1 MVITLR
7 KVAERAGVSVKTVSR
22 IVNDDPLVRSE
33 TRAAVQLIL
42 REMNYVPDEAA
53 RLMRGGPSNIIG
65 LMTDVVATTP
75 YSGDIVRGVQA
86 RLKADGKTLLIAN
99 TEGDPQLEQEY
110 WRMFRAHKVAGAIY
124 ATMFH
129 RKLDTGCPDF
139 NHAMVLVN
147 CFSAQGARPCV
158 LPDDEGGG
166 YTQAAHL
173 LRLGHRR
180 IGVISLSPIIIANN
194 LRAAGMRRAFAQ
206 AGVTFDALLE
216 TPGFSGPLDN
226 ETLIAFDV
234 AVTMLSVRSRPTAII
249 CGNDKVALQVF
260 AAAAHCGLSVPGD
273 ISVMGFDDMAVIAE
287 TLRPGL
293 TTVGLPYFEMG
304 KLAAAM
310 IDEAAEKGENWAPRA
325 LVPCPLV
332 ERGSCRPLV

>member
-1 MVITLR
+1 MVTLR

-22 IVNDDPLVRSE
+22 IVNDDPLVRDE
-33 TRAAVQLIL
+33 TRAAVQIIL

-53 RLMRGGPSNIIG
+53 RLMRGGASNIVG

-86 RLKADGKTLLIAN
+86 RLKAEGKTLLIAN

-110 WRMFRAHKVAGAIY
+110 WRMFRAHKVAGAVY

-129 RKLDTGCPDF
+129 RALDAGRPDF
-139 NHAMVLVN
+139 NRPIVLAN
-147 CFSAQGARPCV
+147 CFPSEGVRPCV

-166 YTQAAHL
+166 YAQAAHL

-180 IGVISLSPIIIANN
+180 IGVISLSPIIVATN
-194 LRAAGMRRAFAQ
+194 LRAAGMRRAFFEV
-206 AGVTFDALLE
+206 GVTFDALLE
-216 TPGFSGPLDN
+216 TPGFTGPVDD
-226 ETLIAFDV
+226 ERLIGFEV
-234 AVTMLSVRSRPTAII
+234 AVKMLSARNRPTAII

-260 AAAAHCGLSVPGD
+260 AAAAHCGLSVPD
-273 ISVMGFDDMAVIAE
+273 DVSVMGFDDLTIIAE
-287 TLRPGL
+287 ALRPRL
-293 TTVGLPYFEMG
+293 TTVGLPYFEIG
-304 KLAAAM
+304 KIAADM
-310 IDEAAEKGENWAPRA
+310 IDEAAEKGDQWGPRV

-332 ERGSCRPLV
+332 ERESCRSLV

>member
-206 AGVTFDALLE
+206 EIG
-216 TPGFSGPLDN
+216 
-226 ETLIAFDV
+226 
-234 AVTMLSVRSRPTAII
+234 R
-249 CGNDKVALQVF
+249 
-260 AAAAHCGLSVPGD
+260 AHV
-273 ISVMGFDDMAVIAE
+273 
-287 TLRPGL
+287 
-293 TTVGLPYFEMG
+293 
-304 KLAAAM
+304 
-310 IDEAAEKGENWAPRA
+310 
-325 LVPCPLV
+325 
-332 ERGSCRPLV
+332 